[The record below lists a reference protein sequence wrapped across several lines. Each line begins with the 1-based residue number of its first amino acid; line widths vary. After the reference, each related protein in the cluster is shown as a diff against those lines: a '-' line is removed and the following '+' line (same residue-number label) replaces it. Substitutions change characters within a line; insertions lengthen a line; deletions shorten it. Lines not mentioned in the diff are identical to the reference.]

1 MVVNAKSAYEEF
13 KTQAEALE
21 FRNCAFIDGAY
32 RDSASGATFATE
44 NPATGRVIT
53 QIAACD
59 SADVD
64 KAVRSARRAY
74 EQGGWSRCSPG
85 ERKDKLL
92 RFADLIEEHA
102 VELALLDALEAG
114 KPITDCTGID
124 VPETLTCIRWY
135 AEAADKLYDQVAP
148 TAADKLGL
156 ILREPVG
163 VVGAVVPWNFPL
175 LMAAW
180 KIGPALA
187 AGNSVILKPAEL
199 SSLSALRVAELA
211 VEADIPEGVLNVV
224 PGLGETAG
232 RAIGEHMDI
241 DVVTFTGSTEVGRLF
256 LQYAAA
262 SNLKRIT
269 LECGG
274 KSPQVI
280 MADAADLDVVAEHV
294 TNAAFWNMGE
304 NCSCGSR
311 LIVHRDVRE
320 ALLERIVEKTQT
332 WVVGDPLDPATKVG
346 AMIEKAHLDKVLGY
360 IEQGGRDGATVV
372 AGGRRVNPE
381 SGGYFVEPTIFD
393 RVTNDM
399 LIAREEIFGPVL
411 AAITAENEEH
421 AIELAN
427 DSAYGL
433 AASVYT
439 RDVNRAHRLARA
451 LKAGTVSVNCY
462 SEGDITTPF
471 GGYKQSGF
479 GGRDNALQAF
489 EQYTE
494 TKTIWYDFAE

>member
-1 MVVNAKSAYEEF
+1 MNAEATYEEY
-13 KTQAEALE
+13 KVQAEALE
-21 FRNCAFIDGAY
+21 FRTRAFIDGVY
-32 RDSASGATFATE
+32 RDSASGATFATD
-44 NPATGRVIT
+44 NPATGQVIADV
-53 QIAACD
+53 AACD

-64 KAVRSARRAY
+64 EAVRSARRAY
-74 EQGGWSRCSPG
+74 EQGAWSRCSPA
-85 ERKDKLL
+85 ERKEKLL
-92 RFADLIEEHA
+92 RFADLIEERA
-102 VELALLDALEAG
+102 VEFALLDALEAG
-114 KPITDCTGID
+114 KPIADCTGID
-124 VPETLTCIRWY
+124 VPETLACIRWY

-211 VEADIPEGVLNVV
+211 VEAGIPEGVLNVV

-280 MADAADLDVVAEHV
+280 MADAVNLDLVAEHA

-320 ALLERIVEKTQT
+320 ELLERIVEKTRE
-332 WVVGDPLDPATKVG
+332 WIVGDPLDPATKVG
-346 AMIEKAHLDKVLGY
+346 AMIEGPHLDKVLGY
-360 IEQGGRDGATVV
+360 IEQGGREGATIVT
-372 AGGRRVNPE
+372 GGRRLNPE

-393 RVTNDM
+393 GVTNNM
-399 LIAREEIFGPVL
+399 VIAREEIFGPVL
-411 AAITAENEEH
+411 AAITADNEEH

-427 DSAYGL
+427 DSNYGL

-489 EQYTE
+489 DQYTE
-494 TKTIWYDFAE
+494 TKTVWYDFAE

>member
-1 MVVNAKSAYEEF
+1 VNTEATYEEY
-13 KTQAEALE
+13 KVQAQALE
-21 FRNCAFIDGAY
+21 FRTRAFIDGVY
-32 RDSASGATFATE
+32 RDSASGTTFATE
-44 NPATGRVIT
+44 NPATGQVIAD
-53 QIAACD
+53 IAACD

-64 KAVRSARRAY
+64 EAVRSARRAY
-74 EQGGWSRCSPG
+74 EKGAWSRCSPG
-85 ERKDKLL
+85 ERKEKLL
-92 RFADLIEEHA
+92 RFADLIEQRA
-102 VELALLDALEAG
+102 VEFALLDALEAG
-114 KPITDCTGID
+114 KPIADCTGID
-124 VPETLTCIRWY
+124 VPETLACIRWY

-199 SSLSALRVAELA
+199 SSLSALRVAEFA
-211 VEADIPEGVLNVV
+211 VEAGIPEGVLNVV

-232 RAIGEHMDI
+232 RAIGEHRDV

-280 MADAADLDVVAEHV
+280 MADAVNLDRVAEHA

-320 ALLERIVEKTQT
+320 QLLERIVEKTRE
-332 WVVGDPLDPATKVG
+332 WIVGDPLDPATKVG
-346 AMIEKAHLDKVLGY
+346 AMIEGPHLDKVLGY
-360 IEQGGRDGATVV
+360 IEQGGREGATVIT
-372 AGGRRVNPE
+372 GGRRLNPE

-393 RVTNDM
+393 EVTNNM
-399 LIAREEIFGPVL
+399 VIAREEIFGPVL
-411 AAITAENEEH
+411 AAIIADNEEH

-427 DSAYGL
+427 DSSYGL

-439 RDVNRAHRLARA
+439 RDINRAHRLARA

-489 EQYTE
+489 DQYTE
-494 TKTIWYDFAE
+494 TKTVWYDFAE